1 MSSLTGNLISDSYQ
15 GLLKTADKGP
25 ISSTLKN
32 ITDGNGN
39 DTALTLSSNQVVVT
53 GSITSVGVGNDNQTY
68 LIPEGIV
75 IESLVNS
82 AYIYA
87 DKYGIELGSGSN
99 YMDITVDGN
108 NFSDGY
114 PGTLIVVGDNSD
126 NPVPVITF
134 QNHDNWT
141 DGRVSITTPL
151 IAESGSIVTGSL
163 TVTETIAGRGLDI
176 TGSIAVQATGSINLN
191 GVLSFT
197 EGAFVLPTTPAP
209 IPVVG
214 SAYFEPISG
223 SLYIY
228 NGSTYLSVA
237 LS

>member
-15 GLLKTADKGP
+15 GLLKTADNGP

-39 DTALTLSSNQVVVT
+39 DTALTLSSDQAVVT

-75 IESLVNS
+75 IESLVNN

-108 NFSDGY
+108 NFGDGY

-163 TVTETIAGRGLDI
+163 TVTETIAGSGLDI
-176 TGSIAVQATGSINLN
+176 TGSIAIQGTGSI
-191 GVLSFT
+191 VLSGQLSFDN
-197 EGAFVLPTTPAP
+197 GNGSFILPSTPAP

-214 SAYFEPISG
+214 SAYFNG
-223 SLYIY
+223 STLYIY
-228 NGSTYLSVA
+228 NGADYLSVA